1 MRRARA
7 LAQQMEAATAA
18 AAGQCSGRAASSS
31 AGSAGGSV
39 GGEGFDVFEEAEVD
53 KAHVLRRAQSA
64 DDIAGAPPQ

>member
-1 MRRARA
+1 
-7 LAQQMEAATAA
+7 MEAATTA

-39 GGEGFDVFEEAEVD
+39 GGEGFDVFEEAQVD
-53 KAHVLRRAQSA
+53 KAHRLRRRAQSA